1 MRKPRQDETGPGAG
15 VRTLSPIP
23 DAVLAEA
30 AALWWRGVGPGWPR
44 RPPPVRAAQGIVALT
59 DADRGVLGVAG
70 LRDGSGGFAARMPP
84 LTGPLFRAAPPT
96 DDLVLDGIVARHPR
110 QGIGRALVAAALVR
124 ARDGGHPGLRAE
136 VEARNRAAC
145 AFYLRLGF
153 QEVGRGRYGWP
164 WSGQVLL
171 LRRPVAGWAA
181 G

>member
-1 MRKPRQDETGPGAG
+1 MRKPRQDETGPASG

-23 DAVLAEA
+23 DALLAEA

-44 RPPPVRAAQGIVALT
+44 RPPPVRAAQGIVAQAEG
-59 DADRGVLGVAG
+59 DGRVLGVAG
-70 LRDGSGGFAARMPP
+70 LRDGSGGFAAQTPP
-84 LTGPLFRAAPPT
+84 PIGLMFRAAPPT
-96 DDLVLDGIVARHPR
+96 ADLVLDGIVARHPR
-110 QGIGRALVAAALVR
+110 QGIGRALVAAALAR
-124 ARDGGHPGLRAE
+124 ARETGHPGLRAE

-145 AFYLRLGF
+145 AFYGRLGF

-164 WSGQVLL
+164 WSGQVLV